1 MAGTLLLEVA
11 TPERLLVREDATE
24 VYIPGSD
31 GMLGILPDHAPMLGA
46 LGTGELSIVTA
57 TGRRSMFVSG
67 GWLQVLNN
75 EVRVLADR
83 AEHIEEIDVVR
94 AEKALKRAQERLA
107 APASAGIDVARAIN
121 AMKRAEARLALGRAA
136 SKLRP
141 ID

>member
-11 TPERLLVREDATE
+11 TPERLLVKEDATE

-31 GMLGILPDHAPMLGA
+31 GMLGILPEHAPMLGA
-46 LGTGELSIVTA
+46 LGTGELSVVTP

-83 AEHIEEIDVVR
+83 AEHIDEIDMVR
-94 AEKALKRAQERLA
+94 AEKSLKRAQERLA

-121 AMKRAEARLALGRAA
+121 AMKRAEARLALGRAG
-136 SKLRP
+136 RP
-141 ID
+141 ATTY

>member
-24 VYIPGSD
+24 IYIPGSD

-46 LGTGELSIVTA
+46 LGTGELSFVTA
-57 TGRRSMFVSG
+57 TGRRSIFVSG

-75 EVRVLADR
+75 EVRILADR
-83 AEHIEEIDVVR
+83 AEHITEIDMVR
-94 AEKALKRAQERLA
+94 AEAALKRAQERIA

-121 AMKRAEARLALGRAA
+121 AMKRAEARLALGRAG
-136 SKLRP
+136 RP
-141 ID
+141 ATTY